1 MATASE
7 TLSDQ
12 GFVWFRQALSSEHL
26 AEIESHCAFGKRPGR
41 RLDDVPALLS
51 LLSDRSAMGE
61 LIGAALPNAKPV
73 RLVSFNKSQDA
84 NWAVPWHQDRVLAV
98 REKHELPGYQ
108 NWTRQG
114 DYWHVEPP
122 EAVLREM
129 IFARI
134 HFDAATQENGAMEL
148 ASGTHRFGR
157 VAAEHA
163 QSVAEK
169 KPADVCEAAPGDVLL
184 VKALTLHRSRS
195 ASKVSQRRALRVDYA
210 AFDLPAP
217 LRWAIGSNMSCG

>member
-1 MATASE
+1 MSTASE

-12 GFVWFRQALSSEHL
+12 GFVWFREALSSDHL
-26 AEIESHCAFGKRPGR
+26 AEIESYCAFGKRPGR
-41 RLDDVPALLS
+41 RLSDDPALLS
-51 LLSDRSAMGE
+51 LLSERSAMGE
-61 LIGAALPNAKPV
+61 LIGAALPHAKPV
-73 RLVSFNKSQDA
+73 RLVSFNKSQNA

-122 EAVLREM
+122 EAVLQEM

-134 HFDAATQENGAMEL
+134 HFDAATHENGVMEL
-148 ASGTHRFGR
+148 ASGTHKLGK
-157 VAAEHA
+157 VAAEQA
-163 QSVAEK
+163 RSVAEM

-195 ASKVSQRRALRVDYA
+195 ASKASQRRALRVDYA

-217 LRWAIGSNMSCG
+217 LQWAIGAAVGCG